1 MGRRTENERYIKT
14 QSCNKKSWNVRK
26 MAAAL
31 TIGAMLT
38 TSMAGL
44 TGCSAR
50 INTGTG
56 SGTEAGI
63 NTGSSKTNKSTG
75 KPTGI
80 AAKYRKIAE
89 EERATENIYDNGD
102 MVVA

>member
-89 EERATENIYDNGD
+89 EERATENLPL
-102 MVVA
+102 